1 MPPLPLNLQELV
13 AEVEALA
20 KAQVSWECLPEIG
33 GLMSSAIQD
42 GIPTI
47 RYREWSEAGIAEEL
61 MHLRLML
68 SGVQLSSPENRHL
81 VARTATMLQNIVH
94 HHVIFPVL
102 TEWGYQPSIAECNGI
117 SKQLSTLENSNDLD
131 RAKSDTE
138 LEALMAIVYARGH
151 LDYITPDVVAR
162 LDSIFSADALSNA
175 RQIGNRVALAIRGQT
190 EKSPEACLKTLVEC
204 LIVLGLSNVI
214 TISSRHA

>member
-1 MPPLPLNLQELV
+1 MPPLPLKLQELV
-13 AEVEALA
+13 LEVEALA
-20 KAQVSWECLPEIG
+20 KASVSWECLPEID

-42 GIPTI
+42 GVPTI

-68 SGVQLSSPENRHL
+68 SGVQLSFPGNRDL
-81 VARTATMLQNIVH
+81 VGRTATMLQNVVH

-102 TEWGYQPSIAECNGI
+102 AKWGYQPTIAECNGI
-117 SKQLSTLENSNDLD
+117 SKQLSTLENSNGLD

-138 LEALMAIVYARGH
+138 LEALMAIVYARGQ
-151 LDYITPDVVAR
+151 LDCGAPDVMAR
-162 LDSIFSADALSNA
+162 LDSIFSAGALSNA
-175 RQIGNRVALAIRGQT
+175 RQIGNRVASAIRGQT
-190 EKSPEACLKTLVEC
+190 EISPEACLKTLVEC
-204 LIVLGLSNVI
+204 LNVLGLSNVI